1 MYRFVLKP
9 IIVLTIFLFW
19 GFLMIVLFQLFFDY
33 QMVDFY
39 KSFLHEYNTEKE
51 LTNNT
56 DKTIL
61 AMGDSFTAGNGSW
74 PGYLKRNLPHYRV
87 INSGVGGTEI
97 PQTLASARKR
107 FTEFKPDIFIYQIYI
122 GNDLA
127 YKNPLNWKKLSLAR
141 NLWWIL
147 LNRFPVLQII
157 REKLV
162 SLSLLSFLN
171 YSPDL
176 ELTTITGNEKGISAK
191 KDNTEIGGTSE
202 WLFMDK
208 RGIDTSRVFSPEK
221 YNSRIRL
228 YLGIDPYMNDEQ
240 VTLTGFRGNLY
251 YESYREKLRELLDFC
266 MPGQCKA
273 VLMVIPQKSQVTDQY
288 YEQYLQIGQK
298 IKNRQLYQNHN
309 YPFYQQ
315 LVSDFSSE
323 NVIFINFHPVI
334 KQYEETFK
342 ENLYFAND
350 IHMNEKGQKLI
361 YKTLIQFLEKH
372 QMLEEKN

>member
-1 MYRFVLKP
+1 MIFT
-9 IIVLTIFLFW
+9 IVFFW
-19 GFLMIVLFQLFFDY
+19 GFITIVLFQLLFDY
-33 QMVDFY
+33 QIFDFY
-39 KSFLHEYNTEKE
+39 KSFLHEYNTEEE
-51 LTNNT
+51 LTKNT
-56 DKTIL
+56 EETIL
-61 AMGDSFTAGNGSW
+61 SMGDSFTAGNGSW
-74 PGYLKRNLPHYRV
+74 PGYLKRDLPHYRV

-157 REKLV
+157 REKLG
-162 SLSLLSFLN
+162 SISLLSFLN

-176 ELTTITGNEKGISAK
+176 ELTTVTGNEKGISAK

-208 RGIDTSRVFSPEK
+208 RGIDTSEVFSPEK

-315 LVSDFSSE
+315 LESDFSSE

-361 YKTLIQFLEKH
+361 YKTLMQFLENH
-372 QMLEEKN
+372 QMLVKEN